1 VLRTNWTYPLFP
13 RNTVED
19 AMVNTLYVPELRE
32 MLTEDNAE
40 ELREFC
46 TALHPAR
53 TAEFM
58 EGLEADE
65 IWRVMQYA
73 EPDLREEIFSF
84 FPEYKQLEILETQDR
99 GEMAALLA
107 EVAPDDRVDLLH
119 EADETVVSE
128 LLPLLPA
135 DERRDILRLREYPE
149 GIAGSVMT
157 TEVAKLDESLTVKE
171 ALDEL
176 GRQAEELETI
186 YYLYVVDDTDH
197 LRGVVSARQLVSA
210 MTKPDTRLVELMET
224 DVAAANVFDDQ
235 EDVAQKVARFDLA
248 AIPVVD
254 DERRMLG
261 IITHDDVIDVMREEA
276 TEDAHRI
283 AGVNPL
289 DESYMQTPV
298 FTLSWKRGV
307 WLTILF
313 VFALLTAKVL
323 QTFEHELETYVWLVL
338 FIPLVI
344 SSGGNS
350 GNQSATLIITALAT
364 KDIELRDWFNV
375 VRRELAQGVLLGTFL
390 AVIGFVAAMIL
401 TQEVAPALVVGVTL
415 VLVVICGTLFGSV
428 LPLVFQRLGL
438 DPALMSNPFVAGI
451 IDILGILIYMG
462 VALTLMSMA
471 GANSAGVDAVET
483 SFLF

>member
-1 VLRTNWTYPLFP
+1 
-13 RNTVED
+13 
-19 AMVNTLYVPELRE
+19 MLYLPELRE
-32 MLTEDNAE
+32 MLAEDNAA

-65 IWRVMQYA
+65 IWRVLQYA

-84 FPEYKQLEILETQDR
+84 FPEYKQLQILETQDR

-171 ALDEL
+171 ALNEL

-210 MTKPDTRLVELMET
+210 MTKPETTLAELMET

-235 EDVAQKVARFDLA
+235 EEVAQKVARFDLA

-261 IITHDDVIDVMREEA
+261 LITHDDVIDVMREEA

-289 DESYMQTPV
+289 DESYMHTPV
-298 FTLSWKRGV
+298 VALSWKRGV
-307 WLTILF
+307 WLTLLF
-313 VFALLTAKVL
+313 VFALLTAFAL
-323 QTFEHELETYVWLVL
+323 QHFESDIATYTWLVL

-344 SSGGNS
+344 SSGGNTGS
-350 GNQSATLIITALAT
+350 QSATLIITALAT
-364 KDIELRDWFNV
+364 KDIELRDWFHV
-375 VRRELAQGVLLGTFL
+375 VRRELAQGLLLGSFL
-390 AVIGFVAAMIL
+390 AVIGFIAAMIL
-401 TQEVAPALVVGVTL
+401 TRDVVSSLVVGVTL

-428 LPLVFQRLGL
+428 LPLLFKRLGL
-438 DPALMSNPFVAGI
+438 DPAMMSNPFVAGI
-451 IDILGILIYMG
+451 IDILGIVIYMK
-462 VALTLMSMA
+462 VALTFMTMT
-471 GANSAGVDAVET
+471 GAAP
-483 SFLF
+483 